1 MSKKLELPFI
11 VITWDGKPE
20 SNPHFYLSVYKAIKD
35 TMWRLHYFNKSI
47 ILATKNVVVTV
58 SMGNWEDNS
67 SAYASAASSD
77 SKKEVEYFITQFVY
91 KEAPE
96 ALKRREGDI
105 TAAIMEQWYNH
116 LIWEVLTGH
125 FDPHE
130 LDEKFHQR

>member
-1 MSKKLELPFI
+1 MDKKLELPLI
-11 VITWDGKPE
+11 NVTWDGEPE
-20 SNPHFYLSVYKAIKD
+20 SDPHFYLSVDKSIRD

-47 ILATKNVVVTV
+47 ILATNNVVVTV

-67 SAYASAASSD
+67 SAHASAASSD

-91 KEAPE
+91 EEAPE
-96 ALKRREGDI
+96 KLKRQEGGI

-116 LIWEVLTGH
+116 LVWELLTSQ
-125 FDPHE
+125 FEAHE